1 MIYSVQKVVE
11 QNQMEDP
18 IAMSLASLVM
28 SRPGSVMDD
37 RPGSAMSVLSGIS
50 PTKTPV
56 RSRRMRNATSMNSV
70 DFNKG
75 NITYFEDQGA
85 LKLIRP

>member
-1 MIYSVQKVVE
+1 
-11 QNQMEDP
+11 MEDP

-56 RSRRMRNATSMNSV
+56 RSRKMRNATSMNSV
-70 DFNKG
+70 DYNKG
-75 NITYFEDQGA
+75 MHLITNLPIIIQSIKI
-85 LKLIRP
+85 LP